1 MLGSSSHIVV
11 ITLYICLAKFHINHV
26 FGINYQADNTSMC
39 LEGRYLT
46 RSICLRKNYEVTAT
60 PFSEEKLTKVYTDVT
75 IKGIREVNDKKRIMV
90 IDVKIVF
97 SWSDERI
104 MHDVPKYKDMRDE
117 IQLDR
122 QQSKQIWKP
131 EIYIYNL
138 SKFDILKVS
147 NPITRVSIVSER
159 DLHEANNTM
168 IRYVLEGSAS
178 VYCNFNHDNYPMV
191 NQRCQLQI
199 SSHIGNIDFI
209 LRSKD
214 VLFNDGS
221 GDFKMDIEFYNQYLR
236 GDCYQRV
243 VGVDVHMQRFM
254 QPFLMKYYLP
264 SVSIVIVCGIS
275 FIIPL
280 TSLPAR
286 VALLVT
292 QFLTL
297 TNIFIHQQ
305 VSSSDVCVLHNRYI

>member
-1 MLGSSSHIVV
+1 MLGSSSHIVL
-11 ITLYICLAKFHINHV
+11 IALYISLTKFHICHALGN
-26 FGINYQADNTSMC
+26 NYASDNASLC

-46 RSICLRKNYEVTAT
+46 RSICLRQNYEVTST
-60 PFSEEKLTKVYTDVT
+60 PFSEDKLTKVYTDVT

-90 IDVKIVF
+90 VDVKIVL
-97 SWSDERI
+97 SWNDDRI
-104 MHDVPKYKDMRDE
+104 MHDVPKYKAMREE

-122 QQSKQIWKP
+122 QQSKEIWKP

-147 NPITRVSIVSER
+147 NPITRVSIVSKR
-159 DLHEANNTM
+159 DIQIHEANNTM
-168 IRYVLEGSAS
+168 IIYVLEGSAS

-209 LRSKD
+209 LRSKE

-221 GDFKMDIEFYNQYLR
+221 GDFDMDIEFYNQYLR

-243 VGVDVHMQRFM
+243 IRVDVNMKRFM
-254 QPFLMKYYLP
+254 QPFVMKYYLP

-297 TNIFIHQQ
+297 TNIFIHEQ
-305 VSSSDVCVLHNRYI
+305 VKSGNF